1 MGCDYF
7 IEKFLEIKFVNTMSY
22 FTIDLEIE
30 RGYYSFSLDQDDPT
44 YDEKYKEYVEEILEP
59 GMEPIIIYTYDAFVT
74 KKLEDKY
81 RVRIEEELER
91 YNKYREVVQ
100 KKEWKDIREIV
111 KREVRYE
118 RE

>member
-7 IEKFLEIKFVNTMSY
+7 ISKFLEIKFVNSMSEI
-22 FTIDLEIE
+22 TIELEIDK
-30 RGYYSFSLDQDDPT
+30 GYYSFSLDEDDPM
-44 YDEKYKEYVEEILEP
+44 YDEKYTEYVEKILYRR
-59 GMEPIIIYTYDAFVT
+59 MEPILIYDLDQFTS

-81 RVRIEEELER
+81 RVRIEEELEK
-91 YNKYREVVQ
+91 YNKYREVVER
-100 KKEWKDIREIV
+100 KEWKDIREIV